1 MAIDKNQYLSTKLQN
16 MEESAT
22 LAMAQKAR
30 ELRAQGHDVI
40 ALSLGEPDFD
50 TPDHI
55 KEAAKKALDDGYTKY
70 TPVAGL
76 MELRTAIVEKFKR
89 DNDLEFTPKQIAVSN
104 GAKQS
109 IANICLALLDPGDEV
124 IILTPYWVSYF
135 AIVKFAGGT
144 PVAVKGKIEAD
155 FKVTPGQLD
164 EAINEKT
171 KLIIFSSPCNPTG
184 SVYTKEEL
192 LALSEVIDKYDNLFI
207 ISDEIYEH
215 INFTGKHASIGTI
228 ECLKD
233 QVITVNGMSKGF
245 AMTGWRLGYIGGP
258 EWIVAACN
266 KVQGQFT
273 SGATSFGQMAAA
285 VALSSDMKPTQ
296 EMAATYL
303 RRKKLIQE
311 KLSEIEGVK
320 LNDPQ
325 GAFYIFPDISS
336 FFGKSNGTI
345 TINNSTD
352 FAEYIL
358 MTAHVAVVGGG
369 SFGEDDCIRISYAA
383 ADEKII
389 EACSRIKNAL
399 ALLQ

>member
-1 MAIDKNQYLSTKLQN
+1 MAVDKKNYLSTKLQN
-16 MEESAT
+16 MQESAT

-50 TPDHI
+50 TPNHI

-89 DNDLEFTPKQIAVSN
+89 DNGLEFTPKQIAVSN

-144 PVAVKGKIEAD
+144 PIPVKGKIEAD
-155 FKVTPGQLD
+155 FKVTPEQLD
-164 EAINEKT
+164 EAINDKT

-184 SVYTKEEL
+184 SVYTMDEL
-192 LALSEVIDKYDNLFI
+192 EGLSKVIDKYDNLFI

-258 EWIVAACN
+258 EWLVAACN

-273 SGATSFGQMAAA
+273 SGATAFGQMAAA

-311 KLSEIEGVK
+311 KLSEIDGVK
-320 LNDPQ
+320 INDPQ

-336 FFGKSNGTI
+336 FFGKSNGAT
-345 TINNSTD
+345 TINNSND
-352 FAEYIL
+352 LAEYLL

-369 SFGEDDCIRISYAA
+369 SFGEDDCIRISYATS
-383 ADEKII
+383 DDLLI
-389 EACSRIKNAL
+389 EACSRIKKAL
-399 ALLQ
+399 SLLQ

>member
-1 MAIDKNQYLSTKLQN
+1 MAVDKKLYLSTKLQN
-16 MEESAT
+16 MQESAT
-22 LAMAQKAR
+22 LAMAAKAR

-76 MELRTAIVEKFKR
+76 MELRNAIVEKFKR
-89 DNDLEFTPKQIAVSN
+89 DNGLEFSPKQIAVSN

-135 AIVKFAGGT
+135 AIVEFAGGT
-144 PVAVKGKIEAD
+144 PVAVKGKIDAD
-155 FKVTPGQLD
+155 FKVTPQQLD
-164 EAINEKT
+164 EAINDKT

-184 SVYTKEEL
+184 SVYTMDEL
-192 LALSEVIDKYDNLFI
+192 EALSKIIDKYDNLFI
-207 ISDEIYEH
+207 VSDEIYEH

-233 QVITVNGMSKGF
+233 QVVTVNGMSKGF
-245 AMTGWRLGYIGGP
+245 AMTGWRLGYMGGP
-258 EWIVAACN
+258 EWLIAACN

-273 SGATSFGQMAAA
+273 SGATAFGQMAAS
-285 VALSSDMKPTQ
+285 VALTSDMRPTE
-296 EMAATYL
+296 EMAETYL
-303 RRKKLIQE
+303 RRKKLVQE
-311 KLSEIEGVK
+311 KLSEIDGMK
-320 LNDPQ
+320 INDPQ

-336 FFGKSNGTI
+336 FFGKSNGSI
-345 TINNSTD
+345 TISNSND
-352 FAEYIL
+352 LAEYIL
-358 MTAHVAVVGGG
+358 LTAHVAVVGGG

-383 ADEKII
+383 ADDQLI
-389 EACSRIKNAL
+389 EACSRIKKAL
-399 ALLQ
+399 SLLQ

>member
-1 MAIDKNQYLSTKLQN
+1 MAIDKNKYLSSKLQN
-16 MEESAT
+16 MKESAT

-30 ELRAQGHDVI
+30 ELGAQGHDII

-50 TPDHI
+50 TPTHI

-76 MELRTAIVEKFKR
+76 MELRTAIVHKFKR
-89 DNDLEFTPKQIAVSN
+89 DNGLEFTPKQIAVSN

-109 IANICLALLDPGDEV
+109 IANLCLALLNPGDEV

-144 PVAVKGKIEAD
+144 PIAVKGKIEAD
-155 FKVTPGQLD
+155 FKVSPEQLD
-164 EAINEKT
+164 AAINDKT
-171 KLIIFSSPCNPTG
+171 KMIIFSSPCNPTG

-192 LALSEVIDKYDNLFI
+192 QALSVVIDKYDSLFI

-245 AMTGWRLGYIGGP
+245 AMTGWRLGYMGGP
-258 EWIVAACN
+258 EWIIAACN

-273 SGATSFGQMAAA
+273 SGATAFGQMAAA
-285 VALSSDMKPTQ
+285 VALSSDMKPKQ
-296 EMAATYL
+296 EMAKTYL
-303 RRKKLIQE
+303 RRKKLIIE
-311 KLSEIEGVK
+311 KLSEIEGIK

-336 FFGKSNGTI
+336 FFGKSNGAV
-345 TINNSTD
+345 TINNSSD

-383 ADEKII
+383 SDEKIG
-389 EACSRIKNAL
+389 EACSRIKKAL

>member
-1 MAIDKNQYLSTKLQN
+1 MAVDKTKYLSQKLQN
-16 MEESAT
+16 MKESAT

-30 ELRAQGHDVI
+30 ELGAQGHDVI

-76 MELRTAIVEKFKR
+76 IELREAIVKKFQR
-89 DNDLEFTPKQIAVSN
+89 DNNLSFNSKQIAVSN

-144 PVAVKGKIEAD
+144 PVAVKGKIEQD
-155 FKVTPGQLD
+155 FKVTADQLD
-164 EAINEKT
+164 AAINDRT

-184 SVYTKEEL
+184 SVYTMDEL
-192 LALSEVIDKYDNLFI
+192 EGLAKIIDKYDNLFV

-228 ECLKD
+228 ESLKD
-233 QVITVNGMSKGF
+233 QVITINGMSKGF
-245 AMTGWRLGYIGGP
+245 AMTGWRLGYMGGP
-258 EWIVAACN
+258 EWLIAACN

-285 VALSSDMKPTQ
+285 VALSSDMKPTHD
-296 EMAATYL
+296 MAATYL

-311 KLSEIEGVK
+311 HLGKIPGLK

-336 FFGKSNGTI
+336 YFGKSNGKL
-345 TINNSTD
+345 TINNSND
-352 FAEYIL
+352 MAEYIL

-369 SFGEDDCIRISYAA
+369 SFGEDDCIRISYATS
-383 ADEKII
+383 DDKLI
-389 EACSRIKNAL
+389 EACDRIGKAL
-399 ALLQ
+399 SLLQ

>member
-1 MAIDKNQYLSTKLQN
+1 MAIDKNKYLSTKLQN
-16 MEESAT
+16 MQESAT

-30 ELRAQGHDVI
+30 ELGAQGHDII

-50 TPDHI
+50 TPSHI

-76 MELRTAIVEKFKR
+76 MELRTAIVDKFKR
-89 DNDLEFTPKQIAVSN
+89 DNGLEYTPNQIAVSN

-109 IANICLALLDPGDEV
+109 IANVCLALLDPEDEV

-144 PVAVKGKIEAD
+144 PIAVKGKIEAD
-155 FKVTPGQLD
+155 FKVTAQQLD
-164 EAINEKT
+164 EAINDKT

-184 SVYTKEEL
+184 SVYTEEEL
-192 LALSEVIDKYDNLFI
+192 VALSQVIDKYDNLFI

-245 AMTGWRLGYIGGP
+245 AMTGWRLGYMGGP
-258 EWIVAACN
+258 DWIIAACN

-273 SGATSFGQMAAA
+273 SGATAFGQMAAA
-285 VALSSDMKPTQ
+285 VALSSDMKPTE
-296 EMAATYL
+296 EMAKTYL

-311 KLSEIEGVK
+311 KLSEIEGIK

-325 GAFYIFPDISS
+325 GAFYIFPDVSS
-336 FFGKSNGTI
+336 FYGKSNGSFTV
-345 TINNSTD
+345 NNSTD

-358 MTAHVAVVGGG
+358 MNAHVAVVGGG

-383 ADEKII
+383 SDEKIV
-389 EACSRIKNAL
+389 EACSRIKKAL

>member
-1 MAIDKNQYLSTKLQN
+1 MAIDKNKYLSSKLQN
-16 MEESAT
+16 MKESAT

-30 ELRAQGHDVI
+30 ELGAQGHDII

-50 TPDHI
+50 TPTHI

-76 MELRTAIVEKFKR
+76 MELRTAIVHKFKR
-89 DNDLEFTPKQIAVSN
+89 DNGLEFTPKQIAVSN

-109 IANICLALLDPGDEV
+109 IANLCLALLNPGDEV

-144 PVAVKGKIEAD
+144 PIAVKGKIEAD
-155 FKVTPGQLD
+155 FKVSPEQLD
-164 EAINEKT
+164 AAINDKT
-171 KLIIFSSPCNPTG
+171 KMIIFSSPCNPTG

-192 LALSEVIDKYDNLFI
+192 QALSVVIDKYDSLFI

-245 AMTGWRLGYIGGP
+245 AMTGWRLGYMGGP
-258 EWIVAACN
+258 EWIIAACN

-273 SGATSFGQMAAA
+273 SGATAFGQMAAA

-296 EMAATYL
+296 EMAKTYL
-303 RRKKLIQE
+303 RRKKLIIE
-311 KLSEIEGVK
+311 KLSEIEGIK

-336 FFGKSNGTI
+336 FFGKSNGAV
-345 TINNSTD
+345 TINNSSD

-383 ADEKII
+383 SDEKIG
-389 EACSRIKNAL
+389 EACSRIKKAL